1 MTVRP
6 DDAAIETVLVV
17 EHEVMVRHAISEYL
31 RHCGYRVIEA
41 TSADEAITV
50 MSSPDVTVNVV
61 FSAVELG
68 GGMGGFALKQW
79 VRDHKTG
86 IDVILAGT
94 VEKAAHEA
102 GDLCEEGPH
111 LTRPYEP
118 SQVID
123 RIKKLRNLKPPK

>member
-1 MTVRP
+1 VTNQSE
-6 DDAAIETVLVV
+6 DDAVETVLVV

-41 TSADEAITV
+41 TSAEDAITV
-50 MSSPDVTVNVV
+50 MSSADVTVDSV
-61 FSAVELG
+61 FSAIELG
-68 GGMGGFALKQW
+68 GGMNGFALSQW
-79 VRDHKTG
+79 VRDHKAG
-86 IDVILAGT
+86 IGVILAGT

-111 LTRPYEP
+111 LAKPYEP

-123 RIKKLRNLKPPK
+123 WIKKLRNLKLPK